1 MYCSISFTVHF
12 CIFSVGRKKYRDG
25 NHPLGYELPS
35 TLFLRW
41 GIFIYMKYKNWGNF
55 KLPCASISAIMTR
68 PKNSNDLSKRDRSA
82 LQKIQSKEELLEADI
97 LKLKELD
104 AKRERFLNPPLSETC
119 KKYLVGMFGYMKY
132 NAKIAKTAQSQK
144 PCVTKG
150 VELEEQGIELVS
162 FIDKKQY
169 QRPTGYVENENFIGV
184 CDAICLEENHILYVK
199 TSWNA
204 SNFMAVRISNKL
216 SHSHW
221 AQMQGYLD
229 LYKLNN
235 GTVCFVLANTPTH
248 LIEQEKASFFK
259 KYMFGEID
267 REKYEVEL
275 MKFDS
280 LFNFEKIPI
289 NKRII
294 RFEVK
299 KSEEY
304 IQKVLQR
311 LELSR
316 NYLSEFDRIFMKNKN
331 ILTLPEDYMNVS
343 QSEDEEDNT

>member
-1 MYCSISFTVHF
+1 MS
-12 CIFSVGRKKYRDG
+12 
-25 NHPLGYELPS
+25 
-35 TLFLRW
+35 
-41 GIFIYMKYKNWGNF
+41 
-55 KLPCASISAIMTR
+55 R
-68 PKNSNDLSKRDRSA
+68 PKNSNDLTKRDRSA
-82 LQKIQSKEELLEADI
+82 LQKIQSKEELIEADI

-144 PCVTKG
+144 PCVSKG

-169 QRPTGYVENENFIGV
+169 ERPTGYVENDYFIGV
-184 CDAICLEENHILYVK
+184 CDAICLEEGHILDVK

-221 AQMQGYLD
+221 GQMQGYLN
-229 LYKLNN
+229 LYNLDR
-235 GTVCFVLANTPTH
+235 GTVCFVLANTPPH
-248 LIEQEKASFFK
+248 LIEQEKASLFK

-267 REKYEVEL
+267 REKYEVDTA
-275 MKFDS
+275 KFDS

-294 RFEVK
+294 RFEVN
-299 KSEEY
+299 KSPEYVQKVIQRVELCREY
-304 IQKVLQR
+304 I
-311 LELSR
+311 
-316 NYLSEFDRIFMKNKN
+316 SEFDKSFMKNKN
-331 ILTLPEDYMNVS
+331 IVTSAEDYMNVPS
-343 QSEDEEDNT
+343 EEDTIEHNPNEPL